1 MVGFASPLRA
11 ARGGSLLT
19 GVTLE
24 SRPPVEVVGA
34 PIIDAPGVDKSHGE
48 TVAMIS
54 SAKANF
60 QRISPRKARMIVNLI
75 RGRDANE
82 ALQLLDFTFKAGAPF
97 LKKLIASALAN
108 AKQRRPD
115 VDIDSL
121 YISRASADKG
131 PNSHL
136 RRWRPRAQGRATQI
150 QKGVTHINIELDAR

>member
-1 MVGFASPLRA
+1 
-11 ARGGSLLT
+11 
-19 GVTLE
+19 
-24 SRPPVEVVGA
+24 
-34 PIIDAPGVDKSHGE
+34 
-48 TVAMIS
+48 MIS

-82 ALQLLDFTFKAGAPF
+82 ALQILDFTFKAGAPF
-97 LKKLIASALAN
+97 VKKLLASALAN
-108 AKQRRPD
+108 AKQRRPE
-115 VDIDSL
+115 VDLDSL

-150 QKGVTHINIELDAR
+150 QKGVTHINIELDTR

>member
-1 MVGFASPLRA
+1 MLPR
-11 ARGGSLLT
+11 
-19 GVTLE
+19 
-24 SRPPVEVVGA
+24 
-34 PIIDAPGVDKSHGE
+34 VDKSHGE

-82 ALQLLDFTFKAGAPF
+82 ALQILDFTFKAGAPF
-97 LKKLIASALAN
+97 LKKLLASALAN

-115 VDIDSL
+115 VDLDSL

-136 RRWRPRAQGRATQI
+136 RRWRPRAQGRATRI
-150 QKGVTHINIELDAR
+150 QKGVTHINIELDTR